1 MNLSG
6 GWSHNTWITNNVCFS
21 RKLLFE
27 LKGNPSRHHPPKT
40 GSKEFSASKIIQWGL
55 FAIWQFVSLSHS
67 WGGTFSQCW
76 CVDVVAGESAAD
88 CASSHQQIS
97 AHVSLQMSHP
107 VSQFRSKILSKQ
119 TAPWLYIPQVQHDLS
134 FVWGSS
140 GRNESWMIKLGASAS
155 ASAFAKTRF
164 ASLPLLLQPATIC
177 WEITLSINLE
187 MPLLEN
193 MFSHAWI
200 YFHKVEFSSHVEAHK
215 LKINI
220 NKINIKNQR
229 YTLQVV
235 PEYLLKVKRGGLDH
249 HYSTKKVTFFQSFLK
264 YWLKGF

>member
-97 AHVSLQMSHP
+97 AHVSLQMSHDL
-107 VSQFRSKILSKQ
+107 RSWDLCKILSKQ

-200 YFHKVEFSSHVEAHK
+200 YFHKVEFSRHVEAHK
-215 LKINI
+215 LKV
-220 NKINIKNQR
+220 NIKNQR
-229 YTLQVV
+229 YTGCSRIS
-235 PEYLLKVKRGGLDH
+235 VKSKTRRIRPPLFH
-249 HYSTKKVTFFQSFLK
+249 KKNHIFSILS
-264 YWLKGF
+264 